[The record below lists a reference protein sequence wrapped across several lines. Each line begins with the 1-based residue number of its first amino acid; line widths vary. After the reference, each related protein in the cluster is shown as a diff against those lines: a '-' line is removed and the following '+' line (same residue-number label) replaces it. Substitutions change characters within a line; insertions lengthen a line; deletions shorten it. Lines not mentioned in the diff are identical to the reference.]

1 VRLAEGARLSHSV
14 LQDQHREGL
23 HLKATM
29 VEQAE
34 QSSYREAEI
43 SLGGALS
50 RHDIIVLQKGP
61 ETDTALQCF
70 NLVGQ
75 GQCHDLHSKVL
86 LDHPGAVV
94 DQLHKQIAAYPTSK
108 GVFDGNVRVGRE
120 AQQTDAA
127 QLTRSLLLRRGATV
141 NTKPNLQIIADD
153 VKCAHGCTVSDLDD
167 EELFYLRSRGLT
179 EAQAREALVFSFGCE
194 VLEKIGDGAWK
205 DVTSRL
211 QTRIRSNLEGTLEA
225 AK

>member
-1 VRLAEGARLSHSV
+1 
-14 LQDQHREGL
+14 
-23 HLKATM
+23 M

-108 GVFDGNVRVGRE
+108 GVFDGNVRVCP
-120 AQQTDAA
+120 TIP
-127 QLTRSLLLRRGATV
+127 TH
-141 NTKPNLQIIADD
+141 PI
-153 VKCAHGCTVSDLDD
+153 
-167 EELFYLRSRGLT
+167 
-179 EAQAREALVFSFGCE
+179 
-194 VLEKIGDGAWK
+194 
-205 DVTSRL
+205 
-211 QTRIRSNLEGTLEA
+211 LEGRGGPCAESLSPGPPPALDPRPRTA
-225 AK
+225 DGQPTTR